1 MNTRFNYI
9 DLFAGCG
16 GLSLGLHKAG
26 WKGLFAIE
34 KSPQAFETLE
44 YNLIKQTKHFEW
56 IDWLPQKALDINDVL
71 ENYRNELKELQGRVT
86 MVAGGPPCQGFS
98 TAGKRVESDARNNLV
113 KSYIEFIELV
123 SPSIIFF
130 ENVKGF
136 TMRFQNNKS
145 KGKIYADEVE
155 AALRKLGYKVKG
167 KLVDFS
173 EFGVPQKRTR
183 FILIGIKE
191 SDFKNT
197 EAEDFFKLIDL
208 NKNDFLVNKNLGLTT
223 SLEDAISDL
232 LQKYGSKE
240 SPDTPSFQ
248 AGQYGKTLSS
258 YQRLM
263 RDGKRKDSIA
273 DSHRF
278 AKHFTTTIDKFAFAI
293 KNGVFGKNIGPLI
306 TEKYGTKKRN
316 LVVLDK
322 SNVTPTITTTP
333 DDYVH
338 YSEPRILTVREF
350 ARIQSFPDSF
360 KFRSKYTTGG
370 KLRIKEVPRYS
381 QVGNAIPPLF
391 AEQSGIILQKMI
403 KDAK

>member
-1 MNTRFNYI
+1 MNKSFNYI

-34 KSPQAFETLE
+34 KSPQAFKTLK
-44 YNLIKQTKHFEW
+44 YNLIDKNKHFDW
-56 IDWLPQKALDINDVL
+56 VDWLPKDALDINDVL
-71 ENYRNELKELQGRVT
+71 ENHKENLKKLRGKVT

-98 TAGKRVESDARNNLV
+98 TAGRRVESDARNNLV
-113 KSYIEFIELV
+113 QSYIQFIKLV

-145 KGKIYADEVE
+145 KGKVYAHEVE
-155 AALRKLGYKVKG
+155 SALEKLGYKVEG
-167 KLVDFS
+167 KLIDFS

-191 SDFKNT
+191 SDFKST
-197 EAEDFFKLIDL
+197 QADDFFKLIES
-208 NKNDFLVNKNLGLTT
+208 NKTDFLTNKNLGLTT

-232 LQKYGSKE
+232 LRKHGSDK

-248 AGQYGKTLSS
+248 AGKYGKALSN
-258 YQRLM
+258 YQKLM
-263 RDGKRKDSIA
+263 RNGKRKNAIA

-278 AKHFTTTIDKFAFAI
+278 AKHFPTTIEKFDFAI
-293 KNGVFGKNIGPLI
+293 KNGVVGKNIGPLI

-316 LVVLDK
+316 LLVLDK
-322 SNVTPTITTTP
+322 NSVTPTITTTP

-370 KLRIKEVPRYS
+370 KLRTKEVPRYS

-391 AEQSGIILQKMI
+391 AELVGLTLKEL
-403 KDAK
+403 